1 MEPPPPNPP
10 PRVLLAEPS
19 LPYRRV
25 IREAL
30 ESFHH
35 CRVDEAPSAE
45 RAFELALQHPYQ
57 LFLFAVD
64 QPDFSGLLLDRLLAR
79 ASPRAHPGSLTSP
92 PVIFL
97 ARPEAAAGLQGAQ
110 RDARQ
115 RGILTAPPKLDA
127 LLALTRGLLPN
138 SLPQPQPCPPPSPP
152 PTTSA

>member
-1 MEPPPPNPP
+1 MEIPPPSLPPN
-10 PRVLLAEPS
+10 VLLAEPS

-45 RAFELALQHPYQ
+45 RAFELALQQPYR
-57 LFLFAVD
+57 LFLFAID

-79 ASPRAHPGSLTSP
+79 AFPRAHSGSLTSP

-97 ARPEAAAGLQGAQ
+97 GRPEAAAGLFGAQ
-110 RDARQ
+110 RDARL
-115 RGILTAPPKLDA
+115 RGLLPSPPKLDA
-127 LLALTRGLLPN
+127 LLALTQGLLP
-138 SLPQPQPCPPPSPP
+138 SPQ
-152 PTTSA
+152 